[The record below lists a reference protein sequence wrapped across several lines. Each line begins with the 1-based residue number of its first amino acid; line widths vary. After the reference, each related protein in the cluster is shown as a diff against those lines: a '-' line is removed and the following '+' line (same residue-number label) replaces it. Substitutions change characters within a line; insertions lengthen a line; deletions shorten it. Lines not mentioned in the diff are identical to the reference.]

1 MQWEL
6 KYTFSNK
13 WYYDVDIDYAEVSI
27 LVDENFEDIFA
38 YLFEQKY
45 DTKYR
50 ETAWMLE
57 KNAWDFYKELE
68 QKWLNNQ
75 IDTYQLYRFDDKFK
89 EYLKKLHEFEALQ
102 KAAQEVVI
110 EYADEMYSS
119 SDDEEYDWM
128 Y

>member
-6 KYTFSNK
+6 KYTFNNR

-45 DTKYR
+45 DVKYR
-50 ETAWMLE
+50 KTAWMLE
-57 KNAWDFYKELE
+57 KDAWDFYKELE
-68 QKWLNNQ
+68 QKWLSNE
-75 IDTYQLYRFDDKFK
+75 IDTYQLYRFDNNFK
-89 EYLKKLHEFEALQ
+89 EYLKQVYEFEALQ
-102 KAAQEVVI
+102 KAAQETVI
-110 EYADEMYSS
+110 EYADEMYNSS
-119 SDDEEYDWM
+119 NDDEYDWM